1 MFKTIFIIA
10 VAVVGL
16 VEFIKKYLPE
26 SVQSKKPVMATIA
39 GVTSVVVA
47 CAFVAFNQKI
57 GYCIESTIF
66 NFVAYSVGT
75 VGIVQTSYATLYKV
89 FQAIVKKLKTTYAGE
104 IDADKVAE
112 EIAEKIENK
121 VEETV
126 VK

>member
-16 VEFIKKYLPE
+16 VDFIKKYLPE
-26 SVQSKKPVMATIA
+26 SVQNRKPVMATLA
-39 GVTSVVVA
+39 GVVSVGAA

-57 GYCIESTIF
+57 GYNVGSTIF
-66 NFVAYSVGT
+66 NFVAYSIGT
-75 VGIVQTSYATLYKV
+75 VGVVQTSYATLYKV
-89 FQAIVKKLKTTYAGE
+89 FQAIIKKLKTTYAGE

-112 EIAEKIENK
+112 EITEEIENK

-126 VK
+126 GK